1 MSMTDNR
8 AEEILRKRGFT
19 LVELMIVVAIL
30 GILMIVAIPMYRNFQ
45 KKAKGAEA
53 RSNLGGIRTAM
64 IAYYAENSTFSV
76 GNIGSLVLDGSDNSG
91 IPFGSSR
98 LAIGQKVPWD
108 GTTSFSKVGFAPE
121 GAVYFN
127 YSLQSSDSGVSPSG
141 FTAMASADLDDN
153 TLISHYYLSE
163 SAAALNHAGDAF

>member
-1 MSMTDNR
+1 MTDDR
-8 AEEILRKRGFT
+8 ARKMLCQRGFT
-19 LVELMIVVAIL
+19 LVELMIVVAVL

-76 GNIGSLVLDGSDNSG
+76 GNVGTVVLDGSDNSG
-91 IPFGSSR
+91 TPYGSSR
-98 LAIGQKVPWD
+98 AAIGQKLGWNR
-108 GTTSFSKVGFAPE
+108 TTPFSKIGYAPE
-121 GAVYFN
+121 GGVYYN
-127 YSLQSSDSGVSPSG
+127 YSLLTSDPGVSPVG

-153 TLISHYYLSE
+153 ALISHFYLTE
-163 SAAALNHAGDAF
+163 SSPALNRVGDGF

>member
-1 MSMTDNR
+1 MTNDR

-19 LVELMIVVAIL
+19 LVELMIVVAVL

-45 KKAKGAEA
+45 KKAKQAEA

-64 IAYYAENSTFSV
+64 IAYYAENNTYLV
-76 GNIGSLVLDGSDNSG
+76 GNIGSLVLDSGDNSG

-98 LAIGQKVPWD
+98 LAIGQKLRWD

-127 YSLQSSDSGVSPSG
+127 YSLQTSGSGVSPSS

-153 TLISHYYLSE
+153 ASISHHYLSD
-163 SAAALNHAGDAF
+163 STPALNHAGDTF